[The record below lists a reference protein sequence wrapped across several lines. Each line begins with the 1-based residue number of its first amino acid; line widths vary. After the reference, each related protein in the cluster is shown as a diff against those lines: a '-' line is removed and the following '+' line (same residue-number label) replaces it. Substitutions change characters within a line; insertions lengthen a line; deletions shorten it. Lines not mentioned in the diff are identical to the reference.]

1 MSTATVSRV
10 GNSRAVFIPASIVDE
25 AFAVGSKVEVEYAGE
40 GTLIIRSADDGW
52 RTRAPAGRRGGP
64 ARPPVGGRLSFRGPR
79 ADRTPLCIGSCS
91 IPTS

>member
-40 GTLIIRSADDGW
+40 GTLVIRSADDG
-52 RTRAPAGRRGGP
+52 RRARREALARLLDAVADQPDLPWEDDSRSADRELIGRRY
-64 ARPPVGGRLSFRGPR
+64 A
-79 ADRTPLCIGSCS
+79 
-91 IPTS
+91 